1 MEYKRLNQ
9 NISILNMHNHSFR
22 SVKQLTDGKKTENQ
36 VIDEIVHDIAEI
48 LDKIERGTLIE
59 LPCKVGDT
67 VYWVWEEYTNG
78 KQKLSIE
85 EWEIEK
91 ICIEK
96 NEWAVKGLGEEL
108 VEGIRQFF
116 WCHSSKFGIWWFL
129 TREEA
134 EKRLLELQGD
144 K

>member
-1 MEYKRLNQ
+1 MKYKRITGQEWSENIDLTQELGYSYIYKRLYE
-9 NISILNMHNHSFR
+9 L
-22 SVKQLTDGKKTENQ
+22 EN
-36 VIDEIVHDIAEI
+36 
-48 LDKIERGTLIE
+48 KIEQGTLIE

-67 VYWVWEEYTNG
+67 VYWVWEEYTNR

-85 EWEIEK
+85 EWEVEK

-96 NEWAVKGLGEEL
+96 NEWSVKGLGEAL
-108 VEGIRQFF
+108 VEGVRQFF

-134 EKRLLELQGD
+134 EKRLKELQE
-144 K
+144 